1 MAWAGTAVSRR
12 ALFSHVTAYTL
23 AFVPALIWI
32 GGELSLAGTL
42 AVAAL
47 IFVPHLIQDD
57 GRLVVRW
64 MADVKH
70 TDAATAPRGVTV
82 MVDQT
87 FHLIALFL
95 LAVLVAVLT

>member
-1 MAWAGTAVSRR
+1 MPHVS
-12 ALFSHVTAYTL
+12 AYTL

-32 GGELSLAGTL
+32 GGELSLPARSPWRS
-42 AVAAL
+42 L

-57 GRLVVRW
+57 GRLVARW
-64 MADVKH
+64 MFDVKH
-70 TDAATAPRGVTV
+70 TDPATAPRGVTV

-95 LAVLVAVLT
+95 LAVLVALLT